1 MSPVARLLP
10 PQAPPGARRPH
21 LRLARR
27 AVHPEVRSHHTE
39 VSLLQW
45 EAEDT
50 EKCSSVEWHH
60 SNNSETS
67 VPQSSPADVC
77 SLPPSGWSCKPSRVK
92 THSGTLQQGNTDTSV
107 TNHPYSLINMTNTM
121 RHFTINHNKVSK
133 RLKQL
138 LFFIPYLWHP
148 SLLLMPLYCR
158 LSLNTMTISVGTI
171 NVNTGHGVA
180 ISVTGIAQVL
190 VTAP

>member
-1 MSPVARLLP
+1 
-10 PQAPPGARRPH
+10 
-21 LRLARR
+21 
-27 AVHPEVRSHHTE
+27 
-39 VSLLQW
+39 
-45 EAEDT
+45 
-50 EKCSSVEWHH
+50 
-60 SNNSETS
+60 
-67 VPQSSPADVC
+67 
-77 SLPPSGWSCKPSRVK
+77 
-92 THSGTLQQGNTDTSV
+92 
-107 TNHPYSLINMTNTM
+107 MTNTM

-138 LFFIPYLWHP
+138 LFFIP